1 MVTLEKFRH
10 IALSFIGS
18 TEQAHFEKPSF
29 RVGKKIFAT
38 YDLKN
43 NQACLK
49 LTEIDQSV
57 FTAFDPENIFPVPNK
72 WGKQGW
78 TYFKLDKMREDL
90 FSDAL
95 TQAYQTTIS
104 NK

>member
-1 MVTLEKFRH
+1 MVTLSDFKQL
-10 IALSFIGS
+10 ALELEG
-18 TEQAHFEKPSF
+18 TEEQPHFEKSSF
-29 RVGKKIFAT
+29 RVKKRIFAT
-38 YDLKN
+38 LDEISHR
-43 NQACLK
+43 ACLK
-49 LTEIDQSV
+49 LSETDQST
-57 FTAFDPENIFPVPNK
+57 FCCFDKTIIFPVPNK